1 LLICKTC
8 GQKFE
13 SSPDSQI
20 GLSDQKISRNFAS
33 KRLVFKMAKTKARFL
48 QPMLLLPTQKLP
60 EGPDWLYEV
69 KLDGYRILGIK
80 SRGTVQLRSRRDN
93 DFTAQYPLIAA
104 ALRALPDDTVVD
116 GEVVA
121 LDNEGRPSFNL
132 LQNLGSSKARLVY
145 FVFDVLI
152 LNGRDVMRETL
163 AERRILLEEQILKRM
178 TAPIGYSAELK
189 ASLSDLIESAKS
201 QGLEG
206 LVAKRRS
213 SRYESGQRT
222 GSWRKMRINRA
233 QEFVIGGYTPL
244 GESFDALVFGVF
256 EKGKLIYV
264 ARTRNGFTPATRRQV
279 FKHLK
284 PLENSTVPL
293 CESPGG
299 ETRQMGSGI
308 DRCENEGMP
317 MGETGSR
324 GAV

>member
-1 LLICKTC
+1 
-8 GQKFE
+8 
-13 SSPDSQI
+13 
-20 GLSDQKISRNFAS
+20 
-33 KRLVFKMAKTKARFL
+33 
-48 QPMLLLPTQKLP
+48 
-60 EGPDWLYEV
+60 
-69 KLDGYRILGIK
+69 
-80 SRGTVQLRSRRDN
+80 
-93 DFTAQYPLIAA
+93 
-104 ALRALPDDTVVD
+104 
-116 GEVVA
+116 
-121 LDNEGRPSFNL
+121 
-132 LQNLGSSKARLVY
+132 
-145 FVFDVLI
+145 
-152 LNGRDVMRETL
+152 
-163 AERRILLEEQILKRM
+163 
-178 TAPIGYSAELK
+178 
-189 ASLSDLIESAKS
+189 
-201 QGLEG
+201 
-206 LVAKRRS
+206 
-213 SRYESGQRT
+213 
-222 GSWRKMRINRA
+222 MRINRA